1 MGCCGVDNTI
11 TTGRF
16 FSSASLVQTI
26 YSVTLNQALTRCGM
40 CFFIFS
46 EGKTLDTLIQ
56 TFVAVVVAVLG
67 SNGLWAWLQSRS
79 KAKSARDRMLL
90 GLGHAEIFRV
100 AEKYIHRNAI
110 TTDEMEDLEKYLF
123 KPYSELGGN
132 GTAQAIVEKC
142 KQLPIITA
150 AEAERLDTE
159 GLRHE

>member
-1 MGCCGVDNTI
+1 M
-11 TTGRF
+11 
-16 FSSASLVQTI
+16 
-26 YSVTLNQALTRCGM
+26 
-40 CFFIFS
+40 
-46 EGKTLDTLIQ
+46 DTLLQ
-56 TFVAVVVAVLG
+56 TFVAVVVAVISG
-67 SNGLWAWLQSRS
+67 NGFWAFIQSRS

-110 TTDEMEDLEKYLF
+110 TTDEMEDLEKYLY

-150 AEAERLDTE
+150 AEAERLDAD
-159 GLRHE
+159 GLKHE